1 MHVMCVVQIKLMYL
15 YRKKRFVLPFTKQFF
30 HERELQRAGKT
41 PQFGSYIFRAQELYD
56 KGILLS
62 IDQFSPRQFDRV
74 NIVIESNE
82 VCVFNMGVSSN
93 FNGVVNEMAVQILRM
108 EDLLQANYDGQVS
121 LSLFDGMAKFN
132 LNMLLFLINKK

>member
-1 MHVMCVVQIKLMYL
+1 M
-15 YRKKRFVLPFTKQFF
+15 LPFTRQFF
-30 HERELQRAGKT
+30 HERELQKAGKT
-41 PQFGSYIFRAQELYD
+41 LQFGSYIFRAQELYD

-74 NIVIESNE
+74 NIVIESND
-82 VCVFNMGVSSN
+82 VCVFNIGVSSN
-93 FNGVVNEMAVQILRM
+93 LNGVVNEIASQILRM